1 MNSTPNST
9 TNKAL
14 LLLIAL
20 LLGGCA
26 SQANS
31 PPAEAAGEPEISFTK
46 FVLDNGLTLI
56 VHEDHKAPI
65 VAVNVWYHVG
75 SKNEK
80 TGKTGFAHLFEHLMF
95 NGSENYDDDYFGPFE
110 RVGATDMNG
119 TTNADR
125 TNYFQNVPSS
135 SLDLALW
142 MESDRMGHLLGSI
155 DQERLDEQR
164 GVVQNEKRQGDNRP
178 YGRVFDYISE
188 NAYPEGH
195 PYSWSTIGS
204 MEDLDAASLED
215 VKEWF
220 RSYYGAANAVIVVAG
235 DVETEAVREKVEAYF
250 GDIPSGPPVS
260 HGQRWIAEHKEERRQ
275 AIQDRVPQ
283 ARIVKVWN
291 IPDIGSAGGD
301 YLELVSNVLADGK
314 SSRLHR
320 RLVYEDRSATDVAA
334 FAWLRELG
342 GLFVVWATVKPG
354 GDLAAVEGAL
364 DEEIARFRAEG
375 PTQDELARARMR
387 VRADFIRGVERIGGF
402 GGKSD
407 VLAKNQVYAGRPD
420 AHRESFER
428 VAAASAE
435 DLQTAAQRW
444 LHEGFYA
451 LEVRP
456 FPEYA
461 STPQDIDRSKLP
473 EPGQPPTVEFPALE
487 RATLSNG
494 LEIVLARRHAVPVID
509 FNLLVDA
516 GYAAD
521 RKTPP
526 AAGRPGVPGTASL
539 ALDMLD
545 EGTTSRSALEIGQSL
560 ARLGAEF
567 SAGSSLDMSSVR
579 MSVLR
584 ENLDESLALYANL
597 VLEPAF
603 AEEDVE
609 RLRAHQLA
617 RIQREKATPVKMAL
631 RVFPPLLY
639 GEDHAYGVPF
649 TGSGDEKSVE
659 QLRAADLRAFH
670 SSWFKPDNASLVV
683 VGDTTLAEIVP
694 KLERLFAGWRPGAVP
709 EKKLAK
715 VAAQPRSRVYLIDRP
730 GASQSVVF
738 AGHLAPPKANP
749 DEAALQIVN
758 EILGGSFTSRVNMNL
773 REDKHWSYGARSFLY
788 DARGQRPFVVY
799 ASVQTDKTAP
809 SIAEIQRELS
819 DIIGPRPPTRDEVDH
834 TKDRRTLS
842 LPGRWETSEAV
853 GASVSSI
860 VRFGFPDDYWRR
872 YPETI
877 RAVDRQ
883 QVEQAGRE
891 LLRPD
896 ALTWVVVGDLE
907 KIADEV
913 RALGLGE
920 AQVIDAEGRPVGD

>member
-1 MNSTPNST
+1 MQQTM
-9 TNKAL
+9 L
-14 LLLIAL
+14 LLLAPL
-20 LLGGCA
+20 LISGLLSGCA
-26 SQANS
+26 TRGSA
-31 PPAEAAGEPEISFTK
+31 PPSEAAGEPEIAFTQY
-46 FVLDNGLTLI
+46 VLDNGLTLI

-80 TGKTGFAHLFEHLMF
+80 PGKTGFAHLFEHLMF
-95 NGSENYDDDYFGPFE
+95 NGSENFNDDYFGPFE
-110 RVGATDMNG
+110 GVGATDMNG

-142 MESDRMGHLLGSI
+142 MESDRMGHLLGAI

-164 GVVQNEKRQGDNRP
+164 GVVQNEKRQGDNQP
-178 YGRVFDYISE
+178 YGRVFDFIDE

-195 PYSWSTIGS
+195 PYSWPTIGS

-220 RSYYGAANAVIVVAG
+220 RGYYGAANAVIVVAG
-235 DVETEAVREKVEAYF
+235 DVEAAAVREKVEAYF

-260 HGQRWIAEHKEERRQ
+260 HRKRWIAERQ
-275 AIQDRVPQ
+275 AEKRQVIQDRVPQ

-291 IPDIGSAGGD
+291 IPEVGSADGD
-301 YLELVSNVLADGK
+301 YLDLVSNVLADGK
-314 SSRLHR
+314 SSRLYR
-320 RLVYEDRSATDVAA
+320 RLVYQDRSATDIAA

-354 GDLAAVEGAL
+354 GDLAEVERAI
-364 DEEIARFRAEG
+364 DEEMARLRAEG
-375 PTQDELARARMR
+375 PSRDELARARMR
-387 VRADFIRGVERIGGF
+387 YRADFIRGVERIGGF

-407 VLAKNQVYAGRPD
+407 VLARSQVYAGRPD
-420 AHRESFER
+420 AYRESLAR
-428 VAAASAE
+428 VAAASEE
-435 DLQTAAQRW
+435 DLQAAAQRW
-444 LHEGFYA
+444 LHDGVYA

-461 STPQDIDRSKLP
+461 SKPDGVDRSKLP
-473 EPGQPPTVEFPALE
+473 ASGAPPAVEFPTLE
-487 RATLSNG
+487 RATLSGG
-494 LEIVLARRHAVPVID
+494 LEVVLARRDAVPVVD

-521 RKTPP
+521 RQTPLE
-526 AAGRPGVPGTASL
+526 AGRVGVPGTATL

-545 EGTTSRSALEIGQSL
+545 QGTRSRSALEIGESL

-584 ENLDESLALYANL
+584 EYLDPSLELYADL
-597 VLEPAF
+597 ILEPAF

-609 RLRAHQLA
+609 RLRTQQLA
-617 RIQREKATPVKMAL
+617 QIQREKATPMKMAL

-649 TGSGDEKSVE
+649 TGSGEEESVAK
-659 QLRAADLRAFH
+659 LTAADLRAFH
-670 SSWFKPDNASLVV
+670 ASWFKPDNATLVV

-694 KLERLFAGWRPGAVP
+694 KLESLFGSWSPGPVP
-709 EKKLAK
+709 DKELAR

-730 GASQSVVF
+730 GAPQSVVF

-749 DEAALQIVN
+749 EEAALQILN
-758 EILGGSFTSRVNMNL
+758 EILGGSFTSRINMNL
-773 REDKHWSYGARSFLY
+773 REDKHWSYGAHSFLY
-788 DARGQRPFVVY
+788 DARGQRPFIVY
-799 ASVQTDKTAP
+799 SSVQTDKTAP
-809 SIAEIQRELS
+809 ALAEIQQELAG
-819 DIIGPRPPTRDEVDH
+819 IAGPHPPTQDEVAH
-834 TKDRRTLS
+834 AKDRKTLS
-842 LPGRWETSEAV
+842 LPGRWETSKAV
-853 GASVSSI
+853 AGSVSSI
-860 VRFGFPDDYWRR
+860 VRFGFPDDYWQR
-872 YPETI
+872 YPEAL
-877 RAVDRQ
+877 RAVDRAQ
-883 QVEQAGRE
+883 AEQAGRG

-907 KIADEV
+907 KIGDEV

-920 AQVIDAEGRPVGD
+920 AQVIDAEGRPVGE